1 MYKLDIFRF
10 DNSIE
15 YEYKFAGNYGA
26 KGEKRQKKQKRTPED
41 IQRQNQYQKSK
52 TVRRLLKANFSKGD
66 YWTTLTYA
74 KGVSKSIDDV
84 SKDLRNFLD
93 RIKRAYKKQD
103 TPCKYIYRI
112 EIGSRGGV
120 HIHIILNRIPDLD
133 ILIQDKWQE
142 GHVHNELL
150 NDGTYEELADYIVK
164 PPSEQAM
171 KILKSYAGSED
182 TKKLIKYS
190 CSRNLKRP
198 EPETHTYRHSTMRR
212 IFNNPIKPSKGF
224 YIDKNS
230 IRRGTNLFTG
240 MGYLHYQEIRLT
252 DKVKAEPVKICEC
265 PYCHQ
270 FTIDNFECRCRF
282 ERRRNGYRKYIH
294 SNND

>member
-1 MYKLDIFRF
+1 MYRLDIYRF

-26 KGEKRQKKQKRTPED
+26 KGERRQKKQKRTPED

-66 YWTTLTYA
+66 FWTTLTYKA
-74 KGVSKSIDDV
+74 GSSKSIDDV

-93 RIKRAYKKQD
+93 RIKRFYRKQD
-103 TPCKYIYRI
+103 VPCKYIYRI
-112 EIGSRGGV
+112 EIGSRGGI
-120 HIHIILNRIPDLD
+120 HIHIVLNRIPDLD
-133 ILIQDKWQE
+133 ILIQDKWKE

-150 NDGTYEELADYIVK
+150 DNGTYEELADYIVK

-171 KILKSYAGSED
+171 KILKSYTGTED
-182 TKKLIKYS
+182 TGKLIRYS
-190 CSRNLKRP
+190 CSRNLIRP
-198 EPETHTYRHSTMRR
+198 EPETHVKSHSTMRK
-212 IFNNPIKPSKGF
+212 IFNNPLLPSKGF
-224 YIDKNS
+224 YIDKS
-230 IRRGTNLFTG
+230 SVRRGVNLYTG

-265 PYCHQ
+265 PVCHQ
-270 FTIDNFECRCRF
+270 FTLDQFECQCRF
-282 ERRRNGYRKYIH
+282 EKIRRRHG
-294 SNND
+294 